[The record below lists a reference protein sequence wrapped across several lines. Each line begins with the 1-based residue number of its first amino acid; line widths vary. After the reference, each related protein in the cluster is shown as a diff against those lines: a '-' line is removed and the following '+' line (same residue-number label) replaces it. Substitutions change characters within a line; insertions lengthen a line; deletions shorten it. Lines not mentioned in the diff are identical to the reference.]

1 MPKPSRRG
9 SLPNDATCRAFGNSS
24 RCVPVAAEGEVRSF
38 AMGCACVSVRCADAV
53 LAAPRSSSRAEIR
66 LLNSILAF
74 SAARVVALAL
84 KSESARRA
92 LGDGEKAHESSL
104 AFVALPRDERKIARV
119 RDSQVLRPPYLH
131 NGRRHLGSSW
141 PRVFTNPDAVD
152 DLRLFFGW
160 ARLFQ
165 AACSTTKSDRGVRGS
180 VAGSTARRQRS
191 TARIVYTVR
200 DPPKRVRQ
208 QSRCRETPEPLDQAR
223 VFLTKACDSI

>member
-119 RDSQVLRPPYLH
+119 RDSQVLRPPLSPQRTKAPRIVLASGFH
-131 NGRRHLGSSW
+131 EPGRRGRSSALLWLGSPLSSGLFDNKERQRCQRLGRGFDGEKTTLDGSNRLHS
-141 PRVFTNPDAVD
+141 PRSA
-152 DLRLFFGW
+152 
-160 ARLFQ
+160 
-165 AACSTTKSDRGVRGS
+165 K
-180 VAGSTARRQRS
+180 AGSTTIKVS
-191 TARIVYTVR
+191 
-200 DPPKRVRQ
+200 
-208 QSRCRETPEPLDQAR
+208 
-223 VFLTKACDSI
+223 